1 MAGFYERLKAFVDG
15 TPRLAAGSVD
25 ASAIIRGEIV
35 SLGADS
41 LIEAGA
47 IVHDSCR
54 LVLGAGSRVRSG
66 AILRGEVVVGPG
78 CQIGAH
84 CEVARAV
91 ILGPGTYLGHYVFVG
106 DSIVGRNALL
116 SGNVFLA
123 NRKVGGDPSV
133 KMRFGGRS
141 IDSGREYFGALVGDG
156 VRLGASTTLCPGCV
170 VLPGL
175 SLPPGVVLYGTIDA
189 ARRRAVMRRFRASWT
204 ADA

>member
-1 MAGFYERLKAFVDG
+1 MNE
-15 TPRLAAGSVD
+15 TPRLAAGFVD
-25 ASAIIRGEIV
+25 AGAVVRGEIV

-41 LIEAGA
+41 VIEAGA

-54 LVLGAGSRVRSG
+54 LFLGAGSRVRSG
-66 AILRGEVVVGPG
+66 AILRGEVVIGPRV
-78 CQIGAH
+78 QIGAH
-84 CEVARAV
+84 CEVVRAV

-106 DSIVGRNALL
+106 DSIIGRSAIL

-123 NRKVGGDPSV
+123 NRKVGGDQAV
-133 KMRFGGRS
+133 QMRLGGRS

-156 VRLGASTTLCPGCV
+156 VRFGASTTLCPGCV

-175 SLPPGVVLYGTIDA
+175 TLPPGVVLYGTIDP
-189 ARRRAVMRRFRASWT
+189 ARRRALMRRFRAAWA